1 MIDTHAHL
9 AYQDYE
15 ADSKAVLERAWQV
28 GLEAIVLIGAGAS
41 WAGNQQTLEFAQQDP
56 RLWVSL
62 GFHPC
67 DAEKVE
73 LADFALLEK
82 HLRDPKVV
90 AIGELGLDFHW
101 PIDRKKQYD
110 VLLPQLELAKKYQ
123 LPIIIHSRKAEAEL
137 WAELKKV
144 GHPPQKG
151 VFHCF
156 AGDVNFAQEVIAEG
170 YVLGIG
176 GVLTFKN
183 AKSLHEVVKAVPLEA
198 LILETDA
205 PYLAPEPFRGKRNE
219 PAYVDFVAQKIAE
232 LKNISVEEV
241 RRVTTETARRLFHL
255 KEVL

>member
-9 AYQDYE
+9 VYEDYAPD
-15 ADSKAVLERAWQV
+15 ADAVLQRAWDA
-28 GLEAIVLIGAGAS
+28 GLEAIILIGAGDAV
-41 WAGNQQTLEFAQQDP
+41 AGNIATLEFARRDP
-56 RLWVSL
+56 RLFVSL

-67 DAEKVE
+67 DAEKVN
-73 LADFALLEK
+73 LADLDLLEK
-82 HLRDPKVV
+82 NLRDPKVV

-110 VLLPQLELAKKYQ
+110 ILHPQLELAKKYQ
-123 LPIIIHSRKAEAEL
+123 LPIAIHSRKAEAEV

-144 GHPPQKG
+144 GMPPQKG

-156 AGDVNFAQEVIAEG
+156 AGDVSFAQQVIAEG
-170 YVLGIG
+170 FVLGIG

-183 AKSLHEVVKAVPLEA
+183 AKTLHEVVKAVPLES

-219 PAYVDFVAQKIAE
+219 PAYVDLVAKKIAD
-232 LKNISVEEV
+232 LKNVSVEEV
-241 RRVTTETARRLFHL
+241 RVVTTQTARRIFRL
-255 KEVL
+255 EGV